1 MKIETSMSIYEIM
14 ELIGTEASETDAEAV
29 KAALI
34 NSGAADTNEISED
47 DWNYIIEAAD
57 KRKRRY
63 EYHTKKRR
71 HQTENKRGAA

>member
-1 MKIETSMSIYEIM
+1 MKIETSMRIYEIM

-47 DWNYIIEAAD
+47 DWDDIIEAAVA
-57 KRKRRY
+57 
-63 EYHTKKRR
+63 E
-71 HQTENKRGAA
+71 